1 MFPILP
7 VQVRRIILFPVSST
21 NMATAWTKLKV
32 KFECDAIVSIREI
45 HERMCQ
51 VYSIGY
57 TGLFSDDHTY
67 ALLQTNDIKV
77 RMSPN
82 KVRKICARFGDVVS
96 VEPFSCLAGKLIEE
110 IGTFRKAGRR
120 WPAISKKPKHTPAQP
135 GSNDAQ
141 PSPAKHTT
149 GTSTPKEATPK
160 VPKHTP
166 VQQKDFCEEE
176 DPVFLPVYTGFGGDW
191 KVVSWNRA
199 TKKAKRRDCA
209 KFREQV
215 LDGQDHKCN
224 YCACNV
230 SFGHYSNAD
239 VDHIIPLNAGGE
251 QALSNVHVLCTPCH
265 RRKTGLE
272 SQRFTTTLGA
282 IMSAAYRPSERQD
295 VGEVGSEE

>member
-1 MFPILP
+1 MFHYQPAM
-7 VQVRRIILFPVSST
+7 T
-21 NMATAWTKLKV
+21 TAWGRLVVTFKGGMEVDLSV
-32 KFECDAIVSIREI
+32 AEI
-45 HERMCQ
+45 FKHMKQ
-51 VYSIGY
+51 IYDIGY
-57 TGLFSDDHTY
+57 VGLFVDDNHRRVF
-67 ALLQTNDIKV
+67 LQTSNLTK
-77 RMSPN
+77 RMTPN
-82 KVRKICARFGDVVS
+82 KVSTVCSRFGNVTS
-96 VEPFSCLAGKLIEE
+96 VKKFSGLYGICMEQ
-110 IGTFRKAGRR
+110 IGTFRKAG
-120 WPAISKKPKHTPAQP
+120 PMP
-135 GSNDAQ
+135 GSKGAQ

-160 VPKHTP
+160 KPKHTP
-166 VQQKDFCEEE
+166 VQQKDFCEEEE

-199 TKKAKRRDCA
+199 TKKVKRRDCT

-272 SQRFTTTLGA
+272 CQRFTTTLGA
-282 IMSAAYRPSERQD
+282 IMSVAYRPSERQD
-295 VGEVGSEE
+295 VGEVGSDQ